1 MGAETANTTATV
13 LRGTT
18 SNWAGDTVD
27 AGIPVLSGLPVT
39 LIETGKNIQDPSTPT
54 PRIVREI
61 TCIVPAYAG
70 VLNTDQIVDEATGE
84 KFIVLAVTR
93 PPTIIGAPTDRVLN
107 LRRVEPGKQGT

>member
-1 MGAETANTTATV
+1 MGAETQNASVSV

-27 AGIPVLSGLPVT
+27 AGIPVITGLPAT

-70 VLNTDQIVDEATGE
+70 VLDTDQILDEATGE
-84 KFIVLAVTR
+84 KFMVLAVTR
-93 PPTIIGAPTDRVLN
+93 PPTIIGAPTDRVLV
-107 LRRVEPGKQGT
+107 LRRVELSSKGA